1 MLETCPRRLAYQPAQ
16 QLSAPLT
23 SNLRKYDN
31 DWTII
36 IFTDGVPAPNDL
48 FWFRTTSFLINYRFP
63 KVWTWFTIG
72 IDISWHALSGRNT
85 SSGFHHQWNCQTG
98 ARTAQICLSGAV
110 WAHRDLATTR
120 GLHCSSYHVFS
131 LNPINNQTKPI
142 WATIWGSSF
151 FLLNKSLRKAI
162 QRAYNVFILNKSR
175 GDSELTGW
183 AEFISGSAG
192 GGDDWRTLMKN

>member
-1 MLETCPRRLAYQPAQ
+1 M
-16 QLSAPLT
+16 
-23 SNLRKYDN
+23 
-31 DWTII
+31 
-36 IFTDGVPAPNDL
+36 
-48 FWFRTTSFLINYRFP
+48 
-63 KVWTWFTIG
+63 
-72 IDISWHALSGRNT
+72 SGRNT

-120 GLHCSSYHVFS
+120 GLHRSSYHSFS
-131 LNPINNQTKPI
+131 SNPINNQTKPI

-151 FLLNKSLRKAI
+151 FPLNKSLKKAI
-162 QRAYNVFILNKSR
+162 QRAYNVFILNKRR

-192 GGDDWRTLMKN
+192 GGDDWRTLMKNYDKIFHFHKVLLGGQWRRTNDRQLLFSVLLGCLWYIGSTLIHRPEFEAVSVSFHCCLR